1 MGASGMNALRIHD
14 RKVLEAVIV
23 QELFVSA
30 FKDESDI
37 DAQEAWHWCRDRI
50 ESPNLAVIVARN
62 DESNLVGLAIAN
74 YNPSVWSPDP
84 WVPYLYSNGEKQVV
98 GALLAEMRVWGLGL
112 GQKRVRWRRPAGVS
126 EKGAI
131 RFARK
136 FLTAEIE
143 SSVIV
148 GEWKED

>member
-1 MGASGMNALRIHD
+1 MGAAGMNALRIHD
-14 RKVLEAVIV
+14 REVMEAVVV

-30 FKDESDI
+30 FKDETDI

-112 GQKRVRWRRPAGVS
+112 GQKRVRWHNGAGISDKAYV
-126 EKGAI
+126 
-131 RFARK
+131 RFVNK
-136 FLTAEIE
+136 FLDAEPDG
-143 SSVIV
+143 SVIV
-148 GEWKED
+148 GEWKEA